1 MRPRRPSDA
10 DQVLAIYQAG
20 LDTGDASF
28 ETAAPA
34 WDAFD
39 QGKLP
44 RHVAVAVTGER
55 CSAGLPPAPCH
66 RGRCTRGVIQHS
78 VYVRPDAQGRGI
90 GGGLLDA
97 LIGST
102 EAAGI

>member
-1 MRPRRPSDA
+1 MRPSDA

-20 LDTGDASF
+20 LDTRDASF

-44 RHVAVAVTGER
+44 LRRHVAVAVTGEVLGWIAASTVSPR
-55 CSAGLPPAPCH
+55 PVYPRRNPALRLCPSRRAGPWH
-66 RGRCTRGVIQHS
+66 RGR
-78 VYVRPDAQGRGI
+78 PA
-90 GGGLLDA
+90 
-97 LIGST
+97 
-102 EAAGI
+102 